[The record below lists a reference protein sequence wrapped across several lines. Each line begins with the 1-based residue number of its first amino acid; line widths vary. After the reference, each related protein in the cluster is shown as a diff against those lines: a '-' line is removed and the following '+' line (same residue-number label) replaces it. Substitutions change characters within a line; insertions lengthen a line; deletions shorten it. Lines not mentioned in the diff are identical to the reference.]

1 MNLHL
6 ERQRRACMAVTLAVL
21 LMPGCGGSGGV
32 DSGGTG
38 ITVTTLAVG
47 PISGFGSVVVAGVHY
62 DESLARLVDGDNQPL
77 GASALVLGAM
87 VSIDAGDISTV
98 GTRQQAVAQT
108 MRVSELLVGPVELID
123 TVGLTLKV
131 LGQTV
136 AITAGTV
143 FDARLTGGLAALAP
157 GAVVA
162 VHGQI
167 DSAAARDV
175 ATRIEPRPN
184 PLQYLLRGTV
194 TSYDRSTRRLTVGA
208 QVISFADV
216 ATPPDSI
223 ASGGIVRLKLRTASA
238 GGVWAATDLRLDGQT
253 VPDRNNVEIEGR
265 VSAFTSAQHFSVDGV
280 VVDASAATMGGGAV
294 APGARVE
301 VEGRSSNGMIMARR
315 VTVDAQEGG
324 GDQAIEVEGRITALD
339 TIAKTFV
346 VRDQTVSYAGNPRFV
361 VGTTADLA
369 VNRSVNVKG
378 RLSADRTQIQATTI
392 HLEL

>member
-6 ERQRRACMAVTLAVL
+6 ELQRRACMAVTFAAL
-21 LMPGCGGSGGV
+21 LLPACGGSGGV

-62 DESLARLVDGDNQPL
+62 DDSLARLVDADNQPL
-77 GASALVLGAM
+77 AASALVLGAM
-87 VSIDAGDISTV
+87 VSIDAGDVSTV
-98 GTRQQAVAQT
+98 GTRQQATAQT
-108 MRVSELLVGPVELID
+108 VRVSELLVGPVELID
-123 TVGLTLKV
+123 TVGLTLRV

-143 FDARLTGGLAALAP
+143 FDAHLTGGLAAIAP

-162 VHGQI
+162 IHGQI
-167 DSAAARDV
+167 DSAGARDV
-175 ATRIEPRPN
+175 ATRIEPRSN
-184 PLQYLLRGTV
+184 PPQYLLRGIV
-194 TSYDRSTRRLTVGA
+194 ASYDRSAQRLTVGA
-208 QVISFADV
+208 QVISLADI
-216 ATPPDSI
+216 ATLPDSI
-223 ASGGIVRLKLRTASA
+223 ASGGVVRLKLRTAAA
-238 GGVWAATDLRLDGQT
+238 GGVWAATELRLDGQT

-280 VVDASAATMGGGAV
+280 AVDASAATMGGSAV
-294 APGARVE
+294 ALGTRVE
-301 VEGRSSNGMIMARR
+301 VEGRSSNGVIIARR

-339 TIAKTFV
+339 TVAKTFV
-346 VRDQTVSYAGNPRFV
+346 VRGQVVNYAGSPRFV
-361 VGTTADLA
+361 VGSVADL
-369 VNRSVNVKG
+369 RDDRPVNVKG